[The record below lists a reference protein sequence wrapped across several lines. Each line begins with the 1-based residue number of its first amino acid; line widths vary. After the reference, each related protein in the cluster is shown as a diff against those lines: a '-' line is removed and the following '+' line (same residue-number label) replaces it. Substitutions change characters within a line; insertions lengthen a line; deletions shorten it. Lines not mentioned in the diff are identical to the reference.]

1 MDAMSEAVLE
11 ENQDQLV
18 ECLWFV
24 GKDERGPGDGR
35 DDAAEV
41 AADEA
46 EVGGLLTAVRC
57 ELVGDADEQLG
68 RQREE
73 VGRRRRRACA
83 RPRSAPDSPPELEQL
98 APIGSTCFGAVETW
112 SPSGRERAA
121 QDDAL
126 EPDASDM
133 IGERLGRA
141 RRRGRYESFRAAE

>member
-1 MDAMSEAVLE
+1 MSEAVLE

-18 ECLWFV
+18 ECLWVV

-35 DDAAEV
+35 DDA
-41 AADEA
+41 A

-73 VGRRRRRACA
+73 VGRQRRRVCA
-83 RPRSAPDSPPELEQL
+83 RPRSAPDPPPDLEQL
-98 APIGSTCFGAVETW
+98 APIGSTCSGAVESW

-133 IGERLGRA
+133 IDA
-141 RRRGRYESFRAAE
+141 